1 MQKIKSLPK
10 FWRIYI
16 IIVLVFLVAIAAGLV
31 YLWNAMD
38 EYEKSTPEYALA
50 AVDAVFS
57 AEQYD
62 SLAENAKIEN
72 SVYESNQSRSDLLQ
86 DRLDAGQLQTAR
98 IAGEGT
104 ATQHVYQVKNEEHVI
119 GSFNLVYKDEGMFGY
134 WQIENPQISP
144 LLWGEVTVRLPSTY
158 QLNINGVPAGEE
170 IISQVDVPY
179 DELMKL
185 SDDIVKPSQT
195 EYVISNLY
203 AQPSLSV
210 VNELGDEAEMS
221 VLEEAPW
228 TVAFSQ
234 DAEEQ
239 AQYYALPQLPQ
250 PAEDIAALQ
259 AMAIADAE
267 NYSRFLSDD
276 NSFTQLAARLMPGSD
291 IYKEMSMMETMFYT
305 PHTSVSFTDEKTN
318 NIVRYSDDIFGI
330 DVDYLYTVFRGQ
342 HRPYLFDTK
351 VTFIYVRWDGGWRI
365 GDIQIRS

>member
-16 IIVLVFLVAIAAGLV
+16 IVVLVFLVAIAGGLI
-31 YLWNAMD
+31 YLWNAMA

-50 AVDAVFS
+50 AVDAVF
-57 AEQYD
+57 AADQYD
-62 SLAENAKIEN
+62 QLAENAKIEN
-72 SVYESNQSRSDLLQ
+72 SLYESNDVRSALLQ
-86 DRLDAGQLQTAR
+86 ERLDAGQLQTAR
-98 IAGEGT
+98 MAGEGT
-104 ATQHVYQVKNEEHVI
+104 ATQHVYQVKNEENII

-134 WQIENPQISP
+134 WQIENPQIIP
-144 LLWGEVTVRLPSTY
+144 VLWGEVTVRLPSTY
-158 QLNINGVPAGEE
+158 QLIINGVPAGEE
-170 IISQVDVPY
+170 LVLQTDVAY
-179 DELMKL
+179 DELEKL
-185 SDDIVKPSQT
+185 SDDVAKPTQT
-195 EYVISNLY
+195 EYSIANLY
-203 AQPSLSV
+203 AQPSISV
-210 VNELGDEAEMS
+210 IDELGGEMDIS
-221 VLEEAPW
+221 ILEEAPW

-234 DAEEQ
+234 EAEQ
-239 AQYYALPQLPQ
+239 QTQYYAEPQLPQ
-250 PAEDIAALQ
+250 PTEDLAGLQ

-276 NSFTQLAARLMPGSD
+276 NSFTQLAARLLPGSG

-365 GDIQIRS
+365 GDIQIRT